1 MVAIMNKLVNC
12 LLFQLFRLSY
22 IKLNMD
28 YFRILVGVLEQ
39 AVLDVFKESGRGDFR
54 RLWGP
59 VAKRLVHSYM
69 KTHKLCADFLE
80 AEGWLE

>member
-1 MVAIMNKLVNC
+1 MFSKRV
-12 LLFQLFRLSY
+12 
-22 IKLNMD
+22 
-28 YFRILVGVLEQ
+28 
-39 AVLDVFKESGRGDFR
+39 KEVIFR

>member
-12 LLFQLFRLSY
+12 LFFQLFGLSY

-39 AVLDVFKESGRGDFR
+39 AVLDVFKESERGDF
-54 RLWGP
+54 
-59 VAKRLVHSYM
+59 
-69 KTHKLCADFLE
+69 
-80 AEGWLE
+80 